1 MTQKITLELSDS
13 LTQKFRVIAVK
24 QQQSLEQLLIN
35 LIEQG
40 ASKLPLDLLSDAEI
54 LSLCDQEMSEQEQ
67 VQLSELLAK
76 QREETLSSN
85 ERQQL
90 TNLMQIYRQG
100 LIQKAKATQIAVE
113 RNLRPLLNYS
123 QIET

>member
-13 LTQKFRVIAVK
+13 LTQKIRTIAVK
-24 QQQSLEQLLIN
+24 QQQSLEELLIN

-40 ASKLPLDLLSDAEI
+40 ASKLPLELLSDAEI
-54 LSLCDQEMSEQEQ
+54 LSLCDQQMSEQEQ

-76 QREETLSSN
+76 QREETLNGN

-113 RNLRPLLNYS
+113 RKLHPPLNYS
-123 QIET
+123 QIES

>member
-1 MTQKITLELSDS
+1 MQEIIFNMTQKITLELSDS
-13 LTQKFRVIAVK
+13 LTQKIKGIALK
-24 QQQSLEQLLIN
+24 QEQSLEELVIN

-40 ASKLPLDLLSDAEI
+40 ASQFPLELLSDGEI

-76 QREETLSSN
+76 QREETLNGN
-85 ERQQL
+85 EQQQL

-100 LIQKAKATQIAVE
+100 LIQKAKATQIAVD
-113 RNLRPLLNYS
+113 RNLRSL
-123 QIET
+123 

>member
-13 LTQKFRVIAVK
+13 LTQKFREIAVK
-24 QQQSLEQLLIN
+24 QQQSLEQLLVN

-40 ASKLPLDLLSDAEI
+40 ASKLPLELLSDAEI
-54 LSLCDQEMSEQEQ
+54 LSLCDQEMSDQEQ

-113 RNLRPLLNYS
+113 RNLDNSIKKMIP
-123 QIET
+123 